1 VPYDLPLSLRKKRDL
16 VATNI
21 SVTIW
26 AIYRIFTVKNKES
39 KGGFTMHISK
49 ISSKGQVTLPKEVR
63 EAVGLHPG
71 DMIAYEVKDGVIVLR
86 HVEPFD
92 AAFHAALSNTLDEW
106 ATPED
111 DKAFR
116 DL

>member
-1 VPYDLPLSLRKKRDL
+1 M
-16 VATNI
+16 
-21 SVTIW
+21 W
-26 AIYRIFTVKNKES
+26 AIYRFFTVKS
-39 KGGFTMHISK
+39 KGGFTIHISK
-49 ISSKGQVTLPKEVR
+49 LSSKGQVTLPKEVR

-71 DMIAYEVKDGVIVLR
+71 DMIVYEVKDGVILLQ

-106 ATPED
+106 ATPEN

>member
-1 VPYDLPLSLRKKRDL
+1 
-16 VATNI
+16 
-21 SVTIW
+21 
-26 AIYRIFTVKNKES
+26 
-39 KGGFTMHISK
+39 MHISK

-71 DMIAYEVKDGVIVLR
+71 DMIAYEVNDGVILIR